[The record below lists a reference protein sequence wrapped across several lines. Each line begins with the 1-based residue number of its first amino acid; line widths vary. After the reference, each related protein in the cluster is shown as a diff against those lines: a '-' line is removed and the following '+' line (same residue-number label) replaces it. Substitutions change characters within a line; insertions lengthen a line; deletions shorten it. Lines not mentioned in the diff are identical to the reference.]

1 PSAKHRAEIR
11 NAIAPLQRWERPQ
24 RPYQRYI
31 FPYAN
36 RDGSTVL
43 EVVRDDSSGKKNI
56 RQQYPTIPP
65 DAQKRKKVIDEIRTN
80 ILPYRYQEALDFSKE
95 KNLPIFV
102 VEGELCCD
110 KLWQIGLPAVTFLGG
125 SGQYRSNGDY
135 SLLFRQHQLVL
146 CPDRDEPGVALMR
159 EVAADNPGSQWLY
172 AEPDSFEWESL
183 PQNGG
188 YDMAD
193 WLDDGADQELILAS
207 IVFKDKHEGR
217 DGRPSFEEII
227 ATFER
232 MVGLYNN
239 DARVVFEAREWLT
252 LHEVKMPATEVEK
265 LLAEARSRV
274 HGREE
279 MEVMDAKTIAM
290 SEDSRAWTIAGILP
304 ESSVML
310 LAAAPGSGK
319 STLLY
324 NWALH
329 VATGSPWSRRRCKK
343 GKSLIIQC
351 DEPVVDAAEKMQII
365 GYDDNEN
372 LDKGDIG
379 FIDRWRFNNIPQ
391 LLSYIKKHRPQL
403 IMIDSLTSCLAGMDV
418 DLIRS
423 DAGNCIYELRDIAN
437 EYQCSIVILHHL
449 NKSGGIRDSSSF
461 EANVSEVV
469 KLYRQDNNYDTTQF
483 IFEWTKSR
491 SGLAGKHFLRRD
503 PATYG
508 WFYEGPVNGGRDD
521 LDRLVQAVD
530 TQPTRRF
537 DRMALSRH
545 VSSFDSN
552 LAGRLA
558 EQARRQGLLTS
569 SFNVGPN
576 GERTRLYQSW
586 NYKEEDFTVSAAAE
600 PIVEEDDIWF

>member
-1 PSAKHRAEIR
+1 
-11 NAIAPLQRWERPQ
+11 
-24 RPYQRYI
+24 
-31 FPYAN
+31 
-36 RDGSTVL
+36 
-43 EVVRDDSSGKKNI
+43 
-56 RQQYPTIPP
+56 
-65 DAQKRKKVIDEIRTN
+65 
-80 ILPYRYQEALDFSKE
+80 
-95 KNLPIFV
+95 
-102 VEGELCCD
+102 
-110 KLWQIGLPAVTFLGG
+110 
-125 SGQYRSNGDY
+125 
-135 SLLFRQHQLVL
+135 
-146 CPDRDEPGVALMR
+146 
-159 EVAADNPGSQWLY
+159 
-172 AEPDSFEWESL
+172 
-183 PQNGG
+183 
-188 YDMAD
+188 
-193 WLDDGADQELILAS
+193 
-207 IVFKDKHEGR
+207 
-217 DGRPSFEEII
+217 
-227 ATFER
+227 
-232 MVGLYNN
+232 
-239 DARVVFEAREWLT
+239 
-252 LHEVKMPATEVEK
+252 
-265 LLAEARSRV
+265 
-274 HGREE
+274 
-279 MEVMDAKTIAM
+279 MDAKTIAM

-437 EYQCSIVILHHL
+437 EYECSIVILHHL

-530 TQPTRRF
+530 TQNTRRF

-586 NYKEEDFTVSAAAE
+586 NYKEEDFTVSAAAA
-600 PIVEEDDIWF
+600 PIIDNDDDIWF